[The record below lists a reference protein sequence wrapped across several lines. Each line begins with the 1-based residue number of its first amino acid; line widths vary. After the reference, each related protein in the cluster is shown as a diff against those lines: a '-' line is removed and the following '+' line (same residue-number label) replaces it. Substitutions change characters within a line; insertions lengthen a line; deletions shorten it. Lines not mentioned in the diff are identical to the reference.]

1 MIPNAGPEN
10 VGANT
15 AGDNLPN
22 ALQKNTKDS
31 IAFILYNKKQ
41 TIEQLV
47 KKLFQETFDFFH
59 ESPQPQLLIT
69 ELWHFKLQS

>member
-22 ALQKNTKDS
+22 ALQKNKKDS
-31 IAFILYNKKQ
+31 IAFILYIKKW
-41 TIEQLV
+41 TIV
-47 KKLFQETFDFFH
+47 
-59 ESPQPQLLIT
+59 S
-69 ELWHFKLQS
+69 

>member
-1 MIPNAGPEN
+1 MFFIFVLLKMIPNAGPEN

-31 IAFILYNKKQ
+31 IAFILYIKKW
-41 TIEQLV
+41 TIV
-47 KKLFQETFDFFH
+47 C
-59 ESPQPQLLIT
+59 
-69 ELWHFKLQS
+69 